1 VQHLSLKSP
10 LACPPFQHNAAH
22 TCDLQDSTLDNSF
35 SSCSFWQHLQGAEP
49 LLDSSMGCNC
59 PPHQQHLQGSRMG
72 RHSTAGTT
80 THPLLAAPSPHGKLS
95 LDSSCS
101 SCKGQQQ
108 PILASP
114 HTAAWRQEHMLLTA
128 AAKAAGQQHPLTP
141 FSANPSWQQGQK
153 GGESKGGDHPEIRKI
168 KERIRR
174 RTRGEFQHHF
184 SGEIF
189 GGQQGH
195 GRVFNTKFSKD
206 LHVWLK
212 LSLGF

>member
-1 VQHLSLKSP
+1 
-10 LACPPFQHNAAH
+10 
-22 TCDLQDSTLDNSF
+22 
-35 SSCSFWQHLQGAEP
+35 
-49 LLDSSMGCNC
+49 
-59 PPHQQHLQGSRMG
+59 MG
-72 RHSTAGTT
+72 RHSTAGTA
-80 THPLLAAPSPHGKLS
+80 THPRLAAPSPHGKLS

-114 HTAAWRQEHMLLTA
+114 HTGCWTA
-128 AAKAAGQQHPLTP
+128 ASTHSLFSKSKLAARTKGRRKQRGRPSGNEENKGT
-141 FSANPSWQQGQK
+141 NPEKNG
-153 GGESKGGDHPEIRKI
+153 R
-168 KERIRR
+168 
-174 RTRGEFQHHF
+174 EFQHHF